1 MGGSLMFQT
10 AFQVNAFQ
18 NNAFQ
23 INIIPPTP
31 SGMDTHDGFTRE
43 EIRRAK
49 AIDKKMRQLQEKRDA
64 EFKADNERRRELWR
78 GQIDPKPVAK
88 TQQKKRNKIQS
99 KQEVTVDTP
108 SQLAAIDAYI
118 ANLERQKQDLY
129 QAVVLR
135 QAKIR
140 LEEELRVLEA
150 KRQQE
155 LDDEESILAL
165 IL

>member
-1 MGGSLMFQT
+1 MSSGNSPVFGVQMTLPVFQLRPEPKSQVSDAGFVGSFPTTPKIEFTYDFKTPPVPSVPLPEPPLEIPEKVHLQ
-10 AFQVNAFQ
+10 A
-18 NNAFQ
+18 
-23 INIIPPTP
+23 II
-31 SGMDTHDGFTRE
+31 
-43 EIRRAK
+43 A
-49 AIDKKMRQLQEKRDA
+49 
-64 EFKADNERRRELWR
+64 
-78 GQIDPKPVAK
+78 
-88 TQQKKRNKIQS
+88 

-135 QAKIR
+135 QAKLR